1 MRAMMLAIILTG
13 SAAAQPAACPSI
25 SRFAGGAGVEAL
37 PEGCPAPLS
46 GWLYTQRAHDQV
58 GADLGRAAAV
68 IDGLADENEQLRRA
82 VLDTEEPPNRVTWF
96 LTGAAAAAA
105 IALALYAG
113 G

>member
-1 MRAMMLAIILTG
+1 MRAAIFILLTG
-13 SAAAQPAACPSI
+13 VAAAQPVCPSV
-25 SRFAGGAGVEAL
+25 SRFASGAGVEEL

-58 GADLGRAAAV
+58 GADLGRAADE
-68 IDGLADENEQLRRA
+68 IDGLANENEQLRRA
-82 VLDTEEPPNRVTWF
+82 VLDIEEPPNRVVWF

>member
-1 MRAMMLAIILTG
+1 MRAMMLAIVLTG
-13 SAAAQPAACPSI
+13 VARAEPCPGL
-25 SRFAGGAGVEAL
+25 SRFAAGAGVEAL

-58 GADLGRAAAV
+58 GADLGRAADV
-68 IDGLADENEQLRRA
+68 IDGLANENEQLRRA
-82 VLDTEEPPNRVTWF
+82 VLDAEEPPNRVTWF

-105 IALALYAG
+105 IALAIYAG